1 LQGHNV
7 AFQDEY
13 VFSKPPKPSKLPEI
27 ERQIPYFCRMSSL
40 TSHSVK
46 LIECPRDAMQGIKDF
61 IPTEKKAAYINRLL
75 RSGFDTIDFGSFV
88 SPKAIPQMR
97 DTAEVLSLLDLRNTS
112 SKLLAIVANQRG
124 AEDAAQFPEIQY
136 LGYPFSISETFQI
149 RNTNATIEES
159 LVRVEEIQ
167 AICLRSNKALV
178 VYISMGFG
186 NPYGD
191 PWNAETVVRWVDKL
205 AEMGIRILQLSDT
218 IGVSNPASIAY
229 LFSNLI
235 PYYEPKGIEIGA
247 HLHTEP
253 HNWKEKVEAAWNSG
267 CTRFD
272 GAIKG
277 FGGCPMAKDDLTGN
291 MPMENMVRY
300 FKNRKIETGVDEFAF
315 ERAMD
320 LAMEVFPH

>member
-1 LQGHNV
+1 M
-7 AFQDEY
+7 
-13 VFSKPPKPSKLPEI
+13 I
-27 ERQIPYFCRMSSL
+27 
-40 TSHSVK
+40 K

-61 IPTEKKAAYINRLL
+61 IPTRLKVAYINQLL
-75 RSGFDTIDFGSFV
+75 KVGFDTIDFGSFV

-97 DTAEVLSLLDLRNTS
+97 DTAEVLAQLHLEGSK

-124 AEDAAQFPEIQY
+124 AADACCFDEIRY

-149 RNTNATIEES
+149 RNTNATIGES
-159 LVRVEEIQ
+159 LVRVQEIQ
-167 AICLRSNKALV
+167 DICMAHHKELV

-191 PWNAETVVRWVDKL
+191 PWNLETVVTWVDRL
-205 AEMGIRILQLSDT
+205 ADMGIRILQLSDT
-218 IGVSNPASIAY
+218 IGVANPANITY
-229 LFSNLI
+229 LFSSLI
-235 PYYEPKGIEIGA
+235 PYYLPKGIEIGA

-253 HNWKEKVEAAWNSG
+253 HNWKEKIDAAWQSG

-291 MPMENMVRY
+291 MPMENMVHF
-300 FKNRKIETGVDEFAF
+300 FKNRNMETGIDIPAF
-315 ERAMD
+315 ETAMQ
-320 LAMEVFPH
+320 LATEVFPH